1 MKSKTAAILL
11 CWFLGGIGVHKF
23 YLGQTGAGV
32 LYLLF
37 CWTFIPAIIAFF
49 EFFMLIFMSDAE
61 FNQRFNGAPATNA
74 MNSFYSGGAV
84 SAADATKALSDL
96 KGLYDSGVITA
107 EEYEEKRQ
115 KLLKHL

>member
-1 MKSKTAAILL
+1 MKSKTSAILL

-23 YLGQTGAGV
+23 YLGESGAGV

-37 CWTFIPAIIAFF
+37 FWTFIPAIIAFF
-49 EFFMLIFMSDAE
+49 EFFILIFMSDAE
-61 FNQRFNGAPATNA
+61 FNQKFNGATAPQA
-74 MNSFYSGGAV
+74 FYSGGAV
-84 SAADATKALSDL
+84 SATDATKALSDL
-96 KGLYDSGVITA
+96 KGLYDAGVITA